1 MDRSAALATK
11 IRAALAPCSLA
22 QWPTPLEPHP
32 ALARALGLRALWL
45 KREDA
50 AGGNKVRGL
59 EFLLA
64 GAASRSVFVTVGG
77 AGSTHCLA
85 TARLAKSLGCRTAI
99 AVFPQP
105 ETEASKSVARA
116 MAAAADLVVRA
127 SSRLTLPW
135 TVLRTW
141 RAALRLGS
149 RKPHWIAGGG
159 ADPRAIAGHLLA
171 TLELQEQLDAPPDAI
186 VVPLGTGGTAAG
198 IALGIAWLGWSTR
211 VLAVRVVPRIV
222 ANRWRTLR
230 LARKT
235 AALLRRSGVEFVL
248 PRSSI
253 RIEVVHA
260 MGKGYGY
267 PTPEGERARTVA
279 AEHGLRLD
287 PTYGA
292 KAFSALVR
300 RSIPNLQRVV
310 FWHTFAWP

>member
-1 MDRSAALATK
+1 
-11 IRAALAPCSLA
+11 
-22 QWPTPLEPHP
+22 
-32 ALARALGLRALWL
+32 LGLRALWL

-64 GAASRSVFVTVGG
+64 GAASQSAFVTLGG

-99 AVFPQP
+99 AVFPQR
-105 ETEASKSVARA
+105 ETEASKSMARA
-116 MAAAADLVVRA
+116 MAATADLVVRA

-135 TVLRTW
+135 AVLRAW
-141 RAALRLGS
+141 RAAHHLGS
-149 RKPHWIAGGG
+149 GKPRWIAGGG
-159 ADPRAIAGHLLA
+159 AHPRAIAGHLLA
-171 TLELQEQLDAPPDAI
+171 ALELQEQLDAPPDAI
-186 VVPLGTGGTAAG
+186 LVPLGTGGTAAG
-198 IALGIAWLGWSTR
+198 IALGIGWLGWSTY
-211 VLAVRVVPRIV
+211 VLAVRVAPRIV

-230 LARKT
+230 LARQT
-235 AALLRRSGVEFVL
+235 AALLRRSGVEFVV

-253 RIEVVHA
+253 RIEVVDA

-267 PTPEGERARTVA
+267 PTPEGERARTLA

-292 KAFSALVR
+292 KAFGALVGPL
-300 RSIPNLQRVV
+300 IPNLQRVV

>member
-1 MDRSAALATK
+1 MARAAALDTK
-11 IRAALAPCSLA
+11 TRAALAPCSLA

-32 ALARALGLRALWL
+32 GLARALGLRALWL

-64 GAASRSVFVTVGG
+64 GVAPRSVCVTVGA

-105 ETEASKSVARA
+105 ETEASKSIASA
-116 MAAAADLVVRA
+116 IDATADLVVRA

-135 TVLRTW
+135 TVLRAW
-141 RAALRLGS
+141 RAAHHLGEA
-149 RKPHWIAGGG
+149 KPRWIAGGG

-186 VVPLGTGGTAAG
+186 VVPLGPRGTAAG
-198 IALGIAWLGWSTR
+198 LALGVGLLAWSTR
-211 VLAVRVVPRIV
+211 VVAVRVAPRIV
-222 ANRWRTLR
+222 ANRWRALR

-235 AALLRRSGVEFVL
+235 ATLL
-248 PRSSI
+248 
-253 RIEVVHA
+253 
-260 MGKGYGY
+260 
-267 PTPEGERARTVA
+267 
-279 AEHGLRLD
+279 
-287 PTYGA
+287 
-292 KAFSALVR
+292 
-300 RSIPNLQRVV
+300 
-310 FWHTFAWP
+310 